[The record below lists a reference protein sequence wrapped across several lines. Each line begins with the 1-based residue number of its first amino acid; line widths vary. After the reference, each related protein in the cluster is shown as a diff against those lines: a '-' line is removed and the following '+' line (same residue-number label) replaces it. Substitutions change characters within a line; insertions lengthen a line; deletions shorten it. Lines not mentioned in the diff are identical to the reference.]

1 MNRRD
6 PGVSKEPWLGMPPA
20 SKHWEHPGGKLV
32 EEGSQSLKQD
42 ELLAILIG
50 SGVPGR
56 SALSIA
62 NAVLDEYVGLYGI
75 YRNGTPEGLKKIP
88 GLGPRKAARILAAI
102 EMGKRLHRC
111 LNLISTHR
119 QEEADLFHKS
129 YPEKS
134 SGIQS
139 DQGND
144 VRLLETIIGSGVS
157 GKPAVAIAAELIS
170 KYGSICGL
178 FGRDMGEFLEIKG
191 LDSVKIIRIAAALEV
206 ARRIDHALS

>member
-1 MNRRD
+1 MNRKD
-6 PGVSKEPWLGMPPA
+6 PGIGRELWPDRPSALKRWD
-20 SKHWEHPGGKLV
+20 HPGGKLV

-75 YRNGTPEGLKKIP
+75 CRNGTPDGLKKIP
-88 GLGPRKAARILAAI
+88 GLGARKAARILAAVQ
-102 EMGKRLHRC
+102 MGMRLHRC
-111 LNLISTHR
+111 LNSNPTHR
-119 QEEADLFHKS
+119 QEDADLFYKL
-129 YPEKS
+129 YPEQPS
-134 SGIQS
+134 DVQS
-139 DQGND
+139 DQGNE
-144 VRLLETIIGSGVS
+144 VRLLETIIGSGIS
-157 GKPAVAIAAELIS
+157 GRPAGAIAAELMS

-206 ARRIDHALS
+206 ARRIDRALS